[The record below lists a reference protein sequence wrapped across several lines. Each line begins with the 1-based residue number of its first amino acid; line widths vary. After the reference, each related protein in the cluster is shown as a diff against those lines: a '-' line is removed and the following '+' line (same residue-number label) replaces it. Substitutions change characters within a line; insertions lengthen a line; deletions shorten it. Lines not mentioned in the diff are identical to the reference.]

1 MEAFARDDGLWD
13 IDAHI
18 TDVKAFVAHLAAV
31 VREAG
36 EPIHDLSIRLSF
48 DAEFNVVDVAASSDA
63 VPYPGHCDRI
73 AAAYR
78 SLVGLNLAQG
88 FRHAVKERVGG
99 IAGCT
104 HLTELAQ
111 ILPTVAFQAV
121 AGEAFD
127 RESPRAAIHA
137 AGKPFQL
144 DRCHAL
150 RTDGPA
156 VAAYYP
162 DWAVSPSAPGGR
174 AAGTA
179 ATDGATSLTS
189 SNVHPH
195 HTATEGKLA

>member
-36 EPIHDLSIRLSF
+36 EPIHDLSIRLTF
-48 DAEFNVVDVAASSDA
+48 DSEFNIVDVVASSDA
-63 VPYPGHCDRI
+63 VPYPGHCDRL
-73 AAAYR
+73 AGVYR
-78 SLVGLNLAQG
+78 SLVGLNLARG

-111 ILPTVAFQAV
+111 ILPTAAFQAV

-127 RESPRAAIHA
+127 PESPRAPTSSDT
-137 AGKPFQL
+137 KPFQL
-144 DRCHAL
+144 GRCHAL

-162 DWAVSPSAPGGR
+162 RWSVSPSPSGETPQDTGPTPA
-174 AAGTA
+174 
-179 ATDGATSLTS
+179 S

-195 HTATEGKLA
+195 HTAPEGKLA

>member
-36 EPIHDLSIRLSF
+36 EPIHDLSIRLTF

-63 VPYPGHCDRI
+63 VPYPGQCDRI
-73 AAAYR
+73 AGAYR
-78 SLVGLNLAQG
+78 SLIGLNLARG
-88 FRHAVKERVGG
+88 FRHTVKERVGG

-111 ILPTVAFQAV
+111 ILPTMAFQAV

-127 RESPRAAIHA
+127 REKPAAAIPA
-137 AGKPFQL
+137 DVQPFQL
-144 DRCHAL
+144 GRCHAL

-156 VAAYYP
+156 VATYYP
-162 DWAVSPSAPGGR
+162 RWATSPSGERPRDAD
-174 AAGTA
+174 TV
-179 ATDGATSLTS
+179 STS

-195 HTATEGKLA
+195 HTAPEGKLA